1 MRANLIGILEDS
13 RTLLIAISLL
23 LVTVG
28 PSRVAAQ
35 SLPIVIA
42 GDAGTEESN
51 ERWYFADLSAAL
63 GISAGNPLPLT
74 FKSLRSRMAP
84 KDVAGVFAAAA
95 KPQTFDRGDG
105 DIVWRSTVDAPGG
118 DGVIYFM
125 FEFTKYQGRIGLD
138 SASMHFSQARY
149 TKSFHHDL
157 VRAVILAFGKPS
169 FTSGRAMAWPWGEI
183 VDAGDHY
190 AYRAYLEPREFF
202 FMNGLK

>member
-1 MRANLIGILEDS
+1 MLIRMLADS

-23 LVTVG
+23 LITAG

-35 SLPIVIA
+35 SLPIGIA
-42 GDAGTEESN
+42 ADAGTEKSN
-51 ERWYFADLSAAL
+51 ERWYFEDLPAAL

-84 KDVAGVFAAAA
+84 KDVAGVFPAAT
-95 KPQTFDRGDG
+95 KPQTFDRGEG
-105 DIVWRSTVDAPGG
+105 DIVWRSSVDAPGG

-138 SASMHFSQARY
+138 SASLHFSKARY
-149 TKSFHHDL
+149 SNSFHHDL
-157 VRAVILAFGKPS
+157 VRAVTLAFGKPS
-169 FTSGRAMAWPWGEI
+169 FTNGQAMAWSWGEI

-190 AYRAYLEPREFF
+190 AYRAYLEPREFL
-202 FMNGLK
+202 FMKGL